1 MYLEPMMMFNF
12 RLDKVYSKLRVKH
25 NLDLLLLH
33 ELNNKT
39 WVTYVLSLN
48 KTFMP
53 HMLANLVLG
62 WIALYLHEFFVA
74 LVLRNSRDPRIMSRV
89 MFNFILHKVYNKKQ
103 VMNSLVVFVLHE
115 LNKVL
120 VTNALCLNKLLR
132 IFIFLRLKLYHKIKG
147 KFLVNLGNCRWRM
160 S

>member
-39 WVTYVLSLN
+39 RVMCILSLN
-48 KTFMP
+48 KFFMP
-53 HMLANLVLG
+53 HMLANWVLER
-62 WIALYLHEFFVA
+62 IALNLHEFFVA
-74 LVLRNSRDPRIMSRV
+74 LVMRNNMDLRIMPRV
-89 MFNFILHKVYNKKQ
+89 MFNFILRKVYNKMQ
-103 VMNSLVVFVLHE
+103 VMNNLVVFVLHE

>member
-1 MYLEPMMMFNF
+1 MIC
-12 RLDKVYSKLRVKH
+12 
-25 NLDLLLLH
+25 
-33 ELNNKT
+33 
-39 WVTYVLSLN
+39 VLSLN
-48 KTFMP
+48 KIFMP
-53 HMLANLVLG
+53 HMLANRVLG
-62 WIALYLHEFFVA
+62 RIALYLHEFFVA